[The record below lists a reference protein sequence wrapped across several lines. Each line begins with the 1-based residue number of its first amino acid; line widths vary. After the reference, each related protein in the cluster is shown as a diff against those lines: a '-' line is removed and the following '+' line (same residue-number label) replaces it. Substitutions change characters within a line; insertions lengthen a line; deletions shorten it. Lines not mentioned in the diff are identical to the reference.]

1 MNRKDVNLFKTR
13 LRAKGQITLPGK
25 IREMLELSEGDDLL
39 FYVDE
44 KGRVVIERGRVIPP
58 DQAWFWTERWQRIE
72 GEAQAD
78 IDSDRVHRYADI
90 DEAIEALERKA
101 NARDRNH

>member
-13 LRAKGQITLPGK
+13 LRAKGQVTLPGE

-39 FYVDE
+39 FFVDE
-44 KGRVVIERGRVIPP
+44 KGQVVIERGRVIPP

-72 GEAQAD
+72 REAQAD
-78 IDSDRVHRYADI
+78 I
-90 DEAIEALERKA
+90 EAGRQHLREV
-101 NARDRNH
+101 

>member
-13 LRAKGQITLPGK
+13 LRAKGQVTLPGE

-39 FYVDE
+39 FFVDE
-44 KGRVVIERGRVIPP
+44 KGQVVIERGRVMPH

-72 GEAQAD
+72 REAQAD
-78 IDSDRVHRYADI
+78 IEAGRVHRYADV
-90 DEAIEALERKA
+90 DEAIEALEQKA